1 MQLKGENLEVGDDFD
16 FAEYLANAQAETA
29 EDLIELT
36 RGTWVMLGVFFV
48 FVCAFMVTRAPLLQ
62 LIVFICFG
70 YCTPPPPP
78 AAVPGCSRR
87 LTHAPRG
94 VQ

>member
-1 MQLKGENLEVGDDFD
+1 MKGENLEVGDDFD

-48 FVCAFMVTRAPLLQ
+48 VVYAFMVTRNALLQ
-62 LIVFICFG
+62 LIVFIGFG
-70 YCTPPPPP
+70 YRTPLPPR
-78 AAVPGCSRR
+78 AAPCLVAQEG
-87 LTHAPRG
+87 
-94 VQ
+94 

>member
-1 MQLKGENLEVGDDFD
+1 MKGENLEVGDDFD

-48 FVCAFMVTRAPLLQ
+48 VVYAFMVTRNALLQ
-62 LIVFICFG
+62 LIVFIGFG
-70 YCTPPPPP
+70 SRPPPPP
-78 AAVPGCSRR
+78 PRCALPGCSIR

>member
-1 MQLKGENLEVGDDFD
+1 MKGENLEVGDDFD

-48 FVCAFMVTRAPLLQ
+48 VVYAFMVTRNALLQ
-62 LIVFICFG
+62 LIVFIGFG
-70 YCTPPPPP
+70 SRTPPPPRC
-78 AAVPGCSRR
+78 ALPGCSRR